1 MAFQT
6 IHHLTGSG
14 SAIVPFRRALSN
26 EPKAAVQILHGLAEH
41 SGRYERFAAALSKVG
56 YHTYAQD
63 LRGHGTN
70 ITADAPQGCF
80 AAQKGNERVISDVLV
95 LNQHIRQK
103 HPGLPV
109 ILFGHSMGGLI
120 AANFALSH
128 SATIDALAI
137 WNTNFGS
144 YIENSLALAYLFAER
159 MLKGSDVPSTML
171 PRLTFRAW
179 GAEIKDRQTQFDW
192 LSHDPAA
199 VATYIADPLCGF
211 DASVGLWI
219 DIFRMMYR
227 AKAKS
232 SYSGIRREL
241 PISLVGGGQDPA
253 TNGGVAV
260 RNFASQLRSA
270 DFRNISTIIYE
281 QNRHESLHELNYE
294 KVTKNFLEW
303 LEDMLPSAPFS
314 G

>member
-1 MAFQT
+1 MAFQS
-6 IHHLTGSG
+6 IHHLPVSG
-14 SAIVPFRRALSN
+14 SASIPFRRALSS
-26 EPKAAVQILHGLAEH
+26 EPKAAVQILHGLAEY
-41 SGRYERFAAALSKVG
+41 SGRYERFASALSKNG
-56 YHTYAQD
+56 YHTYVQD

-95 LNQHIRQK
+95 LNQHIRQQ
-103 HPGLPV
+103 HFGLPLV
-109 ILFGHSMGGLI
+109 LFGHSMGGLI
-120 AANFALSH
+120 AFNFALAH
-128 SATIDALAI
+128 SAAIDALAV

-144 YIENSLALAYLFAER
+144 SIENSLALAYLYSER
-159 MLKGSDVPSTML
+159 MLKGSDVPSTLL

-179 GAEIKDRQTQFDW
+179 SAEIKDQQTQFDW
-192 LSHDPAA
+192 LSRDSAA
-199 VATYIADPLCGF
+199 VAAYIADPLCGF

-219 DIFRMMYR
+219 DIFKMMNR

-232 SYSGIRREL
+232 NYSSMRKQL
-241 PISLVGGGQDPA
+241 PINLVGGGQDPA
-253 TNGGVAV
+253 TNGGMAV
-260 RNFASQLRSA
+260 RNFASQLSSA
-270 DFRNISTIIYE
+270 GFKNISTMIYD

-294 KVTKNFLEW
+294 EVTKNFLEW